1 MLLVISQLEHH
12 SVQYNL
18 KLQNGRLNQ
27 IMTNTSAFKC
37 NETAINFNRRFTKNV
52 QLSTHFTYLEY
63 GNPNTHLYV
72 HIISYLK
79 QNLPIYLLFSYSTT
93 CTADLPT
100 QWQANNVISCLHEI
114 RRQ

>member
-27 IMTNTSAFKC
+27 IKTNTPALKC
-37 NETAINFNRRFTKNV
+37 NETAINFNKRFTKNV
-52 QLSTHFTYLEY
+52 VLSTHFTYLEY
-63 GNPNTHLYV
+63 GNPNNHLYA
-72 HIISYLK
+72 HIISSLK

-93 CTADLPT
+93 CTADLRT
-100 QWQANNVISCLHEI
+100 QWHANDVMSCLHEI
-114 RRQ
+114 RKQ